1 MEESFVN
8 SCINTAFDT
17 ENMYELDTK
26 PLPFITGK
34 WNYLGKIHIKR
45 SLRRSFAYKV
55 VNKQKIYCILD
66 YCLEEKDIPFMGIEV
81 DKNNL
86 IVAIENIIESNDDDW
101 CNGPM

>member
-55 VNKQKIYCILD
+55 VNKQKIYC
-66 YCLEEKDIPFMGIEV
+66 
-81 DKNNL
+81 NNL
-86 IVAIENIIESNDDDW
+86 IVNNLNKKSIYL
-101 CNGPM
+101 CF